1 MIKDNTRW
9 KKDHL
14 KWKEKVQC
22 LNKF

>member
-14 KWKEKVQC
+14 KWKEKAQC
-22 LNKF
+22 LSKF